1 MGLSR
6 GFWPQAFPFWEDFM
20 KQRTLIFVFVTFLA
34 ILASAPQASL
44 AQTPIPSP
52 VLTFL
57 GTNDYIGSDGNTYTS
72 YNLSVSNWQLFP
84 AYLFELRPDL
94 PACGSNTNASRTWV
108 DIYVGSGRTF
118 TRIYGFC
125 ALEHPQDLTTI
136 WFALP
141 QGQDPPAEV
150 YITLWD
156 RLTNTTWTS
165 NTLPIPDA
173 SPDGYPPVSLPLDK
187 DGGTNVYEFANNL
200 FNYKVT
206 YPAFSPPTDPVYLVV
221 QPILISQTDLDALAD
236 GTAFEGVQLVPYGG
250 LEGFGVL
257 FRVTCEN
264 SADSPVP
271 CPASGG
277 TYEVRTSWE
286 PTGQVIVAPAFLKAP
301 EGTNIWENIFTN
313 YYEDR
318 IDPTGSGRACCRYSD
333 FVFVDGGSA
342 MAGASPPTIRIITPQ
357 NGATYAVNESVAA
370 NYVCSGSQVKSCLG
384 PVLSGRPIDTSS
396 PGTKTFEVNAT
407 VTSGPTAVQVVTYY
421 VRGFD
426 LRLLYNPSISIK
438 SGWPILIMLE
448 LRDANGKNV
457 SSSKIRLKA
466 VRIVPADSDAGGT
479 PQPWGFAKSCKDFL
493 YIPWPAKGWY
503 VFLLDTR
510 GLGAGSYLLQ
520 FTVSADSGSTYSAPF
535 KIK

>member
-1 MGLSR
+1 
-6 GFWPQAFPFWEDFM
+6 M

-34 ILASAPQASL
+34 ILAWAPQASL

-57 GTNDYIGSDGNTYTS
+57 GTNDYIGSDGNPYTS
-72 YNLSVSNWQLFP
+72 YNLSVSNWQFFP
-84 AYLFELRPDL
+84 AYLFEPAPSL
-94 PACGSNTNASRTWV
+94 PPCGLNRNASRTWV
-108 DIYVGSGRTF
+108 YIYKADGTY
-118 TRIYGFC
+118 IYGFC
-125 ALEHPQDLTTI
+125 ALKNPQDLTAI
-136 WFALP
+136 WFGLLKGTP
-141 QGQDPPAEV
+141 PPAEV

-156 RLTNTTWTS
+156 RITDKTWTS
-165 NTLPIPDA
+165 NTVPISDA
-173 SPDGYPPVSLPLDK
+173 SPNGYPPVSLPLDK
-187 DGGTNVYEFANNL
+187 DGGTNLYEFADNL
-200 FNYKVT
+200 FNYKVI
-206 YPAFSPPTDPVYLVV
+206 YPAFTPPAYDVYLVV
-221 QPILISQTDLDALAD
+221 QPILISQDELDALVV
-236 GTAFEGVQLVPYGG
+236 GTAFAGVRIVPYGG

-264 SADSPVP
+264 SAGTPIP
-271 CPASGG
+271 CPAPGG
-277 TYEVRTSWE
+277 TYEVKTSWG
-286 PTGQVIVAPAFLKAP
+286 PTGQVIVAPAFLRAP
-301 EGTNIWENIFTN
+301 EGTNDWENIFTN

-318 IDPTGSGRACCRYSD
+318 IDPTGAGRACCRYSD

-342 MAGASPPTIRIITPQ
+342 MAGASPPTIRITTPQ
-357 NGATYAVNESVAA
+357 NGATYAVNQKVAA
-370 NYVCSGSQVKSCLG
+370 NYVCSGSYLKSCLG
-384 PVLSGRPIDTSS
+384 SVLSGRPIDTSS

-421 VRGFD
+421 VGAFD

-448 LRDANGKNV
+448 LRDAAGKNM

-466 VRIVPADSDAGGT
+466 VRIVRASSNAGGT